1 MHIFC
6 FKKGAIGYTLIM
18 KHISGGAF
26 SLSVYLYI
34 NVLSGG
40 SSILFCCCFFIMFLQ
55 LLAEIL
61 DQSQFTGYS
70 TLLLIQVVNSMVITS
85 LHG

>member
-1 MHIFC
+1 
-6 FKKGAIGYTLIM
+6 
-18 KHISGGAF
+18 
-26 SLSVYLYI
+26 
-34 NVLSGG
+34 
-40 SSILFCCCFFIMFLQ
+40 MFLQ

-85 LHG
+85 LNG